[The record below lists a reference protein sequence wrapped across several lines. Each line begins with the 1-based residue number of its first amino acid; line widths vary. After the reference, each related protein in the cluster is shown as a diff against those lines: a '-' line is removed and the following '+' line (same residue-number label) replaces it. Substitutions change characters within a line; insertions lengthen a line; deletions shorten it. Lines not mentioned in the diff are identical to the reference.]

1 MNFDKIRDVAR
12 QAALEA
18 GNHLKCF
25 YGQRPDVAFKGAV
38 DLVTDRDRE
47 CQDIIHRTIQKNF
60 PGHSILAEEDLNVEK
75 DKELLWV
82 VDPLDGTI
90 NFAHS
95 LPMFSVSIAFQVE
108 GDTRVGV
115 VYIPVL
121 DEMFHGIRG
130 SGAFLGSRPLGVS
143 KEKDIGNCLLAT
155 GFPYDRRDN
164 PSYVDNIKKFLV
176 QVRGLRRM
184 GSAAIDICYTAAG
197 RFDGFWEPKLH
208 PWDTAAAY
216 MLVEEAGG
224 RITDFSGNPY
234 NPFMKECT
242 ASNSLIHQQM
252 LDIINQSSP

>member
-1 MNFDKIRDVAR
+1 MDYNKILNVAR
-12 QAALEA
+12 DAALEA
-18 GNHLKCF
+18 GNHLKGF
-25 YGQRPDVAFKGAV
+25 YGQRPDVEFKGVV
-38 DLVTDRDRE
+38 DLVTQRDKE
-47 CQDIIHRTIQKNF
+47 CQDIIHRAIETNF
-60 PGHSILAEEDLNVEK
+60 PSHSILAEEDLNVEN
-75 DKELLWV
+75 DKELLWI

-95 LPMFSVSIAFQVE
+95 LPMFSVSIAFQVK
-108 GDTRVGV
+108 GNTQVGV

-130 SGAFLGSRPLGVS
+130 SGAFLGNHRLAVS

-155 GFPYDRRDN
+155 GFPYDRREN

-184 GSAAIDICYTAAG
+184 GSAAIDICYVAAG

-208 PWDTAAAY
+208 PWDSAAAY

-224 RITDFSGNPY
+224 KMTDFSGAPY

-242 ASNSLIHQQM
+242 ASNNHIHQRM
-252 LDIINQSSP
+252 LDILSQP

>member
-1 MNFDKIRDVAR
+1 VDYKKILDVAR

-18 GNHLKCF
+18 GSHLRRF
-25 YGQRPDVAFKGAV
+25 YGQRPDVEFKGAV
-38 DLVTDRDRE
+38 DLVTKRDKE
-47 CQDIIHRTIQKNF
+47 CQDMIHRAIQKNF
-60 PGHSILAEEDLNVEK
+60 PGHSILAEENLKVEN
-75 DKELLWV
+75 DKECLWI

-95 LPMFSVSIAFQVE
+95 LPMFSVSIAFQVA

-115 VYIPVL
+115 VYVPVL

-130 SGAFLGSRPLGVS
+130 SGAFLWEKPLAVS
-143 KEKDIGNCLLAT
+143 SEKDLGNCLLAT
-155 GFPYDRRDN
+155 GFPYDRREN

-176 QVRGLRRM
+176 KVRGLRRM

-208 PWDTAAAY
+208 PWDSAAAY

-224 RITDFSGNPY
+224 KMTDFSGNPY

-242 ASNSLIHQQM
+242 ASNGHIHRLM
-252 LDIINQSSP
+252 LAIINQPVP